1 MPPRKRKAAAI
12 AHDDAVST
20 PDHSSRRRSTR
31 VSASAKKSH
40 YFEGGDS
47 DSDSP
52 EASAAANAKSKAKA
66 TRGRPKKAK
75 VEAKPDLDENKDDDD
90 EDAYHEDPET
100 ENDDDDDD
108 DNAHQNNNNDD
119 EEESD
124 DSTSSPKLT
133 FIPIPKLRDLNGVP
147 YTPTTIHPNT
157 LLFLAD
163 LRRNNKRSWLKL
175 HDAEYRRSLS
185 DWESYATSLT
195 DEIISSCDST
205 IPELPFRDINFR
217 IYRDIRFSKDPTPY
231 KPHYSASW
239 SRTGRKGPYACYYVH
254 VEPGKCFVGGGLWHP
269 DGPALAKLRA
279 SVDERP
285 GRWRR
290 VLMDKT
296 FREMFLGKGGKESVI
311 YGKKKKQEEKKK
323 TKKTKKRGRGK
334 KEEDE
339 EDEEEEDDDEEE
351 QDGAGL
357 DEERA
362 VIKAFCVANAE
373 NALKTKPKGF
383 DAEHRDIELLK
394 LRNFTVGK
402 KLPDSVF
409 TSKDGQEQV
418 LDVIRAMVPFV
429 THLNRIVMPDPG
441 DDDDSEEEKV

>member
-12 AHDDAVST
+12 AHDDDAVST
-20 PDHSSRRRSTR
+20 PDSSRCRSTR
-31 VSASAKKSH
+31 VSASAQKSH
-40 YFEGGDS
+40 YFEGDS
-47 DSDSP
+47 ASDSP
-52 EASAAANAKSKAKA
+52 EAPTTAAAAAKA
-66 TRGRPKKAK
+66 TATKVRQRGRPKKAK
-75 VEAKPDLDENKDDDD
+75 VEADPDLDEDDDDD
-90 EDAYHEDPET
+90 EDAYHDDPGT
-100 ENDDDDDD
+100 QNDNDDDDDD
-108 DNAHQNNNNDD
+108 D
-119 EEESD
+119 D
-124 DSTSSPKLT
+124 DSASSPKVT
-133 FIPIPKLRDLNGVP
+133 FTPLPKLRDLNGVP

-195 DEIISSCDST
+195 DHIMASCDST

-269 DGPALAKLRA
+269 DGPALGRLRA

-285 GRWRR
+285 TRWRR
-290 VLMDKT
+290 VLMDRR
-296 FREMFLGKGGKESVI
+296 FREMFLGKGGRESVI
-311 YGKKKKQEEKKK
+311 YGGKKVEEKKK
-323 TKKTKKRGRGK
+323 KKEKKGRGTGK
-334 KEEDE
+334 KDEDVEEEDE
-339 EDEEEEDDDEEE
+339 ENEEE
-351 QDGAGL
+351 QDGDGL
-357 DEERA
+357 DEDEESA

-383 DAEHRDIELLK
+383 DANHRDIELLK

-418 LDVIRAMVPFV
+418 LNIIRAMVPFV

-441 DDDDSEEEKV
+441 DDDDSEEEEA

>member
-12 AHDDAVST
+12 AHDDDAVST
-20 PDHSSRRRSTR
+20 PDDSSRRRSTR

-40 YFEGGDS
+40 YFESGDS

-75 VEAKPDLDENKDDDD
+75 VEADPGLDED
-90 EDAYHEDPET
+90 EDAYNNDSET
-100 ENDDDDDD
+100 QNDDDDDD
-108 DNAHQNNNNDD
+108 NDDNNQNNNNNDD
-119 EEESD
+119 DDEASD
-124 DSTSSPKLT
+124 DSSSSSPNLT

-195 DEIISSCDST
+195 DEIISSCDAT

-296 FREMFLGKGGKESVI
+296 FRETFLEKGGKESVI
-311 YGKKKKQEEKKK
+311 YGRKKKQEEKKK
-323 TKKTKKRGRGK
+323 KKMATKKGRGK
-334 KEEDE
+334 KD
-339 EDEEEEDDDEEE
+339 EDEEEEEEDDEEE

-441 DDDDSEEEKV
+441 DDDDSEEEEV

>member
-12 AHDDAVST
+12 AHGDHDAVST
-20 PDHSSRRRSTR
+20 PDSSRRRSTR
-31 VSASAKKSH
+31 VSSSAKKSH
-40 YFEGGDS
+40 YFEGDS

-52 EASAAANAKSKAKA
+52 EAPAAAKSNSNSNSKAKA
-66 TRGRPKKAK
+66 KPTAAKPRQRGRPKKAK
-75 VEAKPDLDENKDDDD
+75 VDEYPDEDGDEDD
-90 EDAYHEDPET
+90 EDAYHDEPVET
-100 ENDDDDDD
+100 QNNEEESEDDDDS
-108 DNAHQNNNNDD
+108 A
-119 EEESD
+119 
-124 DSTSSPKLT
+124 SSPNKVT
-133 FIPIPKLRDLNGVP
+133 FIPIPKLRDLNGVAYSP
-147 YTPTTIHPNT
+147 NTIHPNT

-185 DWESYATSLT
+185 DWESYAMSLT
-195 DEIISSCDST
+195 DQIISSCDPT

-239 SRTGRKGPYACYYVH
+239 SRTGRKGPYACYYAH

-269 DGPALAKLRA
+269 DGPALGRLR
-279 SVDERP
+279 SSIDERP

-296 FREMFLGKGGKESVI
+296 FKESFLGGGAGAKGKSGQKGMGK
-311 YGKKKKQEEKKK
+311 GKKKK
-323 TKKTKKRGRGK
+323 GRGK
-334 KEEDE
+334 NGVEEG
-339 EDEEEEDDDEEE
+339 EEEED
-351 QDGAGL
+351 GL

-362 VIKAFCVANAE
+362 VIKAFCAANAE

-409 TSKDGQEQV
+409 TSEGGQEQV
-418 LDVIRAMVPFV
+418 LNVIRAMVPFV

-441 DDDDSEEEKV
+441 DDDDDSEDEEA

>member
-12 AHDDAVST
+12 VHDDDAVST
-20 PDHSSRRRSTR
+20 ADDFSRRRSTR

-52 EASAAANAKSKAKA
+52 EAPTTATSKSKA

-75 VEAKPDLDENKDDDD
+75 VEANPESDDD
-90 EDAYHEDPET
+90 EDAYHDDPET
-100 ENDDDDDD
+100 PNDD
-108 DNAHQNNNNDD
+108 NNNHHNTNN

-124 DSTSSPKLT
+124 DSSSSSPNLT
-133 FIPIPKLRDLNGVP
+133 FIPIPKLRSLNGVP
-147 YTPTTIHPNT
+147 YHPSTIHPNT

-163 LRRNNKRSWLKL
+163 LRLNNKRSWLKL

-195 DEIISSCDST
+195 DEIISSCDAT

-254 VEPGKCFVGGGLWHP
+254 VEPNKCFVGGGLWHP

-290 VLMDKT
+290 VLMDST
-296 FREMFLGKGGKESVI
+296 FRETFLGKGGKESVI

-323 TKKTKKRGRGK
+323 KMKKTTKKGRGK
-334 KEEDE
+334 KDEEEDE
-339 EDEEEEDDDEEE
+339 EDEDEEED
-351 QDGAGL
+351 QDGGL

-373 NALKTKPKGF
+373 NALKTKPKV
-383 DAEHRDIELLK
+383 R
-394 LRNFTVGK
+394 RNFVTV
-402 KLPDSVF
+402 
-409 TSKDGQEQV
+409 
-418 LDVIRAMVPFV
+418 
-429 THLNRIVMPDPG
+429 
-441 DDDDSEEEKV
+441 